1 MTVTED
7 DVRHVARLA
16 RIRVPESELPQL
28 ATELNSILD
37 WVAQLQEADVDS
49 VAAIASAE
57 GASLRLRPDGAL
69 DRTSREDILANA
81 PDARA
86 GMFAIP
92 KVVE

>member
-49 VAAIASAE
+49 VAATASAE